1 MGARRAREAGT
12 VSVTTLQAAALLA
25 AFLYALFLAYVV
37 VMGLY
42 RAHLQKRLGRTLKV
56 LGAPVL
62 LLGALM
68 DVLVNLTLACIV
80 FLDLPREFMLTVR
93 LQRYM
98 RGGGWR
104 RSWADW
110 LCTKLLDPFDPSGS
124 HCM

>member
-1 MGARRAREAGT
+1 MSASLGSALVIAAG
-12 VSVTTLQAAALLA
+12 
-25 AFLYALFLAYVV
+25 LYLLFLLYIV

-62 LLGALM
+62 MVGALM
-68 DVLVNLTLACIV
+68 DVLVNLTLATIV
-80 FLDLPREFMLTVR
+80 FLDIPRELMLTMR

-104 RSWADW
+104 RSWANW
-110 LCTKLLDPFDPSGS
+110 LCAKLLDPFDPSGS
-124 HCM
+124 HCG